1 MRAGRVWKILI
12 AILVVGLGLVVLIGC
27 ESPAAQRELAR
38 AERIQAEA
46 QAYERERAAD
56 AAAYAERASVRQME
70 RDAAHE
76 RTLEILPFVL
86 AIGGGVVVICLG
98 LFAWWDLRSQR
109 RALPAP
115 LEQQPGAED
124 WAKLAWALE
133 QRERALWHALATMAR
148 RQQGGAPATRTEE
161 NLWHLVNPGDGR
173 EPWQTNSEDMQGR
186 SERS

>member
-1 MRAGRVWKILI
+1 
-12 AILVVGLGLVVLIGC
+12 VGLGVLIGC
-27 ESPAAQRELAR
+27 ESPAAQRELAQ
-38 AERIQAEA
+38 AERIRAEA

-56 AAAYAERASVRQME
+56 AAAYADRAAVRQME

-86 AIGGGVVVICLG
+86 AIGGGVVVLCLG

-109 RALPAP
+109 QAVPAP
-115 LEQQPGAED
+115 PQQQAGGEEWAE
-124 WAKLAWALE
+124 LARALE

-148 RQQGGAPATRTEE
+148 RQQGRDPAARTEE
-161 NLWHLVNPGDGR
+161 SPWYVVKPGDGY
-173 EPWQTNSEDMQGR
+173 ESWQSNMEDFHKE